1 MNKIELIGRLTKD
14 TELKTT
20 TAGGAVTYFSIA
32 VDRRAKDQNADFF
45 DCVAFGKMAEFI
57 TKFFS
62 KGMRIAIA
70 GRMQNNNYTDKN
82 GTTHYGFNVI
92 VEEAEFCERKAA
104 ATDPQPQ
111 LQQVEQQPSKP
122 TLDDVNFKEFENVED
137 DIPF

>member
-20 TAGGAVTYFSIA
+20 TTGGAVTYFSIA
-32 VDRRAKDQNADFF
+32 VDRRAKDQDADFF
-45 DCVAFGKMAEFI
+45 DCVAFGKTAEFI
-57 TKFFS
+57 TKFFT

-82 GTTHYGFNVI
+82 GVAHYGFSVI
-92 VEEAEFCERKAA
+92 VEEAEFCERKAIV
-104 ATDPQPQ
+104 TNPQPQ
-111 LQQVEQQPSKP
+111 LQQAEQQPPKP
-122 TLDDVNFKEFENVED
+122 TLDDIKFKDFENVED

>member
-20 TAGGAVTYFSIA
+20 TAGGSVTHFSIA
-32 VDRRAKDQNADFF
+32 VDRRSQDQDADFF
-45 DCVAFGKMAEFI
+45 ECVAFGKTAEFI

-70 GRMQNNNYTDKN
+70 GRMQNNNYADKN
-82 GTTHYGFNVI
+82 GVMHYGVNVI

-104 ATDPQPQ
+104 ATDPQ
-111 LQQVEQQPSKP
+111 LQKVEQQPPKP
-122 TLDDVNFKEFENVED
+122 TLDDINFKDFEGVED